1 MAIPILKMWR
11 HYFEED
17 RNEGLGS
24 SYERIALN
32 LKLDEIR
39 QLYGITSALESPIF
53 GFTGLSGINS
63 IWLAKNHVAV
73 HLLDNDRERLELV
86 KQVWDELDVS
96 ADFRYQERFE
106 QLSFEDKSIDFAWNF
121 SAMWF
126 LEDME
131 AFLQELTRVISK
143 AIMICVPNRN
153 GFGYLSQKYLS
164 GAELKRLLREEYI
177 IPKNIISAMRRMG
190 WQLRDRDYIDCP
202 PWPDIGM
209 AKEDFL
215 KIFKLGFLVP
225 QKKSEVPFYSIMD
238 FYSGKDPDF
247 DRKMK
252 TYMWFE
258 KMAPKFLKFF
268 WAHHKFLIF
277 IPISSNPNQ

>member
-11 HYFEED
+11 RYFDED

-32 LKLDEIR
+32 LKLDELR
-39 QLYGITSALESPIF
+39 QAYGIRSALEAPTF

-63 IWLAKNHVAV
+63 IWLAKNNVDV
-73 HLLDNDRERLELV
+73 SLLDNDSERLRLV
-86 KQVWDELDVS
+86 KQVWNELNLS

-106 QLSFEDKSIDFAWNF
+106 QLPFEDKSIDFAWNF

-126 LEDME
+126 LEDMDT
-131 AFLQELTRVISK
+131 FLQELTRVISK
-143 AIMICVPNRN
+143 VIMICVPNRS

-164 GAELKRLLREEYI
+164 SVELKSLLQEEYI
-177 IPKNIISAMRRMG
+177 IPKNIINAMQELG
-190 WQLRDRDYIDCP
+190 WRLQERNYIDCP

-215 KIFKLGFLVP
+215 KIFKLGFLVS
-225 QKKSEVPFYSIMD
+225 QEQSEVPFYSIMD
-238 FYSGKDPDF
+238 FYSGKDLEF

-252 TYMWFE
+252 SYMWFE
-258 KMAPKFLKFF
+258 EIAPKCIKFF

-277 IPISSNPNQ
+277 VPV